1 MKFLPALLST
11 SAALMSTL
19 MSALVS
25 VLMAASLPLSA
36 HAAEPGEPEIQ
47 SYSLDMEAKLSSDRR
62 TNGLSD
68 TYRRPGAEF
77 TVTAA
82 HESGFLGYLQLG
94 TVAKESFPD
103 GNKTTAIGALGYR
116 WGKPEG
122 WHFGVGAAQEMFPGA
137 SLELHD
143 NELVYAMGGPAEV
156 IKTNFDTT
164 FGLFEFGYGIV
175 EARYMLVLSKDFRGN
190 NTSVVC
196 GTAAQIA
203 LIEND
208 MTFGQASSC
217 YDRGYHNSRG
227 SQLLQVEAKIPL
239 NGNTKLLTHVG
250 YTAVRNFSFLNTLDY
265 KLGVIHTRWGLDF
278 EADIVGGSMH
288 NSYFAKTPNTA
299 MDSVKRID
307 KPALMA
313 SIAKRF

>member
-1 MKFLPALLST
+1 MKFQAH
-11 SAALMSTL
+11 AFTL
-19 MSALVS
+19 SALS
-25 VLMAASLPLSA
+25 LAAAASLSFSA
-36 HAAEPGEPEIQ
+36 YAAAPGEPEIQ
-47 SYSLDMEAKLSSDRR
+47 SYAIDMEAKVTSDRR

-103 GNKTTAIGALGYR
+103 GNKTTAVGALGYR
-116 WGKPEG
+116 WGKPSA
-122 WHFGVGAAQEMFPGA
+122 WHFGVGAAQEVFPG
-137 SLELHD
+137 SSVEVYD
-143 NELVYAMGGPAEV
+143 NVIAAQMGDPAQLV
-156 IKTNFDTT
+156 KTNFDTT
-164 FGLFEFGYGIV
+164 FGLLEFGYGII

-196 GTAAQIA
+196 GSAAQIDQIKGDDSFTKA
-203 LIEND
+203 TE
-208 MTFGQASSC
+208 C

-227 SQLLQVEAKIPL
+227 SQLLQVEARIPVNGQTKI
-239 NGNTKLLTHVG
+239 LTHLG
-250 YTAVRNFSFLNTLDY
+250 YTAVHNFSFLNTLDY

-278 EADIVGGSMH
+278 EADIVGGSMRD
-288 NSYFAKTPNTA
+288 SYYGNTA
-299 MDSVKRID
+299 NTDATSVKRID

>member
-1 MKFLPALLST
+1 MKFTLSLSAIT
-11 SAALMSTL
+11 IAALMQ
-19 MSALVS
+19 
-25 VLMAASLPLSA
+25 AASAPA
-36 HAAEPGEPEIQ
+36 HAAAPGEPEIQ
-47 SYSLDMEAKLSSDRR
+47 TYSLDMEAKVLTDRR

-103 GNKTTAIGALGYR
+103 GNKTTALAAMGYR

-122 WHFGVGAAQEMFPGA
+122 WHFGAGAAHEMFPG
-137 SLELHD
+137 SSVELHD
-143 NELVYAMGGPAEV
+143 NEIAYAMGGPAELV
-156 IKTNFDTT
+156 KTNFDTT

-175 EARYMLVLSKDFRGN
+175 EARYLLVLSKDFRGN

-196 GTAAQIA
+196 GAAAQIGM
-203 LIEND
+203 IENGGAD
-208 MTFGQASSC
+208 LSQAMSC

-239 NGNTKLLTHVG
+239 NGSTKLVTHIG

-265 KLGVIHTRWGLDF
+265 KLGVSHTRWGFEF
-278 EADIVGGSMH
+278 EADIVGGSMR
-288 NSYFAKTPNTA
+288 NSYYGKTATT
-299 MDSVKRID
+299 DGTSVKRID
-307 KPALMA
+307 EPALMA

>member
-1 MKFLPALLST
+1 MKST
-11 SAALMSTL
+11 QSLASLTSITSSTL
-19 MSALVS
+19 ATLT
-25 VLMAASLPLSA
+25 LAAAASLNPA
-36 HAAEPGEPEIQ
+36 QAATPGEPEIQ
-47 SYSLDMEAKLSSDRR
+47 TYSIDMEAKVLTDRR

-103 GNKTTAIGALGYR
+103 GNKTTALAAMGYR

-122 WHFGVGAAQEMFPGA
+122 WHFGAGAAHEMFPG
-137 SLELHD
+137 SSVELHD
-143 NELVYAMGGPAEV
+143 NEIAYAMGGPAELV
-156 IKTNFDTT
+156 KTNFDTT

-175 EARYMLVLSKDFRGN
+175 EARYLLVLSKDFRGN

-196 GTAAQIA
+196 GAAAQIGM
-203 LIEND
+203 IENGGAD
-208 MTFGQASSC
+208 LSQAMSC
-217 YDRGYHNSRG
+217 YDRGYHHSRG
-227 SQLLQVEAKIPL
+227 SHLLQVEAKIPL
-239 NGNTKLLTHVG
+239 NSSTKLVTHLG

-265 KLGVIHTRWGLDF
+265 KLGVSHTRWGFDF
-278 EADIVGGSMH
+278 EADIVGGSMR
-288 NSYFAKTPNTA
+288 NSYYGKTATT
-299 MDSVKRID
+299 DGTSVKRID
-307 KPALMA
+307 EPALMA

>member
-1 MKFLPALLST
+1 MKFPSTVLSLSAL
-11 SAALMSTL
+11 LMSTML
-19 MSALVS
+19 AVSAS
-25 VLMAASLPLSA
+25 S

-47 SYSLDMEAKLSSDRR
+47 SYSLDMEAKVSTDRR

-103 GNKTTAIGALGYR
+103 GNKTTAVGALGYR

-137 SLELHD
+137 SLELPD
-143 NELVYAMGGPAEV
+143 NALAPTEQ

-208 MTFGQASSC
+208 MSFGEASAC

-265 KLGVIHTRWGLDF
+265 KLGLIHTRWGLDF
-278 EADIVGGSMH
+278 EADIVGGSMR
-288 NSYFAKTPNTA
+288 NSYYAKTPNMA
-299 MDSVKRID
+299 LDSVKRID

>member
-1 MKFLPALLST
+1 MKCHPAPSSLS
-11 SAALMSTL
+11 AR
-19 MSALVS
+19 SALPFS
-25 VLMAASLPLSA
+25 SIALGAVLLAASAVSA
-36 HAAEPGEPEIQ
+36 HAAAPGEPEIQ
-47 SYSLDMEAKLSSDRR
+47 TYSLDMEAKVLTDRR

-94 TVAKESFPD
+94 TVAKESFPE
-103 GNKTTAIGALGYR
+103 GNKTTALAAMGYR

-122 WHFGVGAAQEMFPGA
+122 WHFGAGAAHEMFPGSSVEA
-137 SLELHD
+137 PD
-143 NELVYAMGGPAEV
+143 NALNPSEN

-175 EARYMLVLSKDFRGN
+175 EARYLLVLSKDFRGN

-196 GTAAQIA
+196 GAAAQIGM
-203 LIEND
+203 IENGGAD
-208 MTFGQASSC
+208 LSQAMSC

-239 NGNTKLLTHVG
+239 NSSTKLVTHIG

-265 KLGVIHTRWGLDF
+265 KLGVSHTRWGFEF
-278 EADIVGGSMH
+278 EADIVGGSMR
-288 NSYFAKTPNTA
+288 NSYYGKTATT
-299 MDSVKRID
+299 DGTSVKRID
-307 KPALMA
+307 EPALMA

>member
-1 MKFLPALLST
+1 MKSTLSLSAIT
-11 SAALMSTL
+11 SAALAALTL
-19 MSALVS
+19 A
-25 VLMAASLPLSA
+25 AASSLTPA
-36 HAAEPGEPEIQ
+36 HAAAPGEPEIQ
-47 SYSLDMEAKLSSDRR
+47 TYSLDMEAKVLTDRR

-103 GNKTTAIGALGYR
+103 GNKTTAVAALGYR
-116 WGKPEG
+116 WGKPEA
-122 WHFGVGAAQEMFPGA
+122 WHFGVGAAHEMFPG
-137 SLELHD
+137 SSVEVHD
-143 NELVYAMGGPAEV
+143 NEIAYAMGAPAEL
-156 IKTNFDTT
+156 IKTNFDTS

-196 GTAAQIA
+196 GSAAQIGMIQNGGA
-203 LIEND
+203 DLSEA
-208 MTFGQASSC
+208 MSC
-217 YDRGYHNSRG
+217 YDHGYHNSRG
-227 SQLLQVEAKIPL
+227 SQLLQVEARIPL
-239 NGNTKLLTHVG
+239 NGTTKLVTHLG
-250 YTAVRNFSFLNTLDY
+250 YTAVHNFSFLNTLDY
-265 KLGVIHTRWGLDF
+265 KLGVSHTRWGFDF
-278 EADIVGGSMH
+278 EADIVGGSMR
-288 NSYFAKTPNTA
+288 NSYYGYTANT
-299 MDSVKRID
+299 DGTSVKRID

>member
-1 MKFLPALLST
+1 MKSILSI
-11 SAALMSTL
+11 SAISSASLAVLTL
-19 MSALVS
+19 A
-25 VLMAASLPLSA
+25 AASSLTPA
-36 HAAEPGEPEIQ
+36 HAAAPGEPEIQ
-47 SYSLDMEAKLSSDRR
+47 TYSLDMEAKVLTDRR

-103 GNKTTAIGALGYR
+103 GNKTTALAALGYR

-122 WHFGVGAAQEMFPGA
+122 WHFGAGAAHEMFPG
-137 SLELHD
+137 SSIELPD
-143 NELVYAMGGPAEV
+143 NALNPSEN

-164 FGLFEFGYGIV
+164 FGLFEFGYGIL
-175 EARYMLVLSKDFRGN
+175 EARYLLVLSKDFRGN

-196 GTAAQIA
+196 GAAAQIGM
-203 LIEND
+203 IENGGAD
-208 MTFGQASSC
+208 LSEASTC

-227 SQLLQVEAKIPL
+227 SQLLQVEAKLPL
-239 NGNTKLLTHVG
+239 NGSTKLVTHIG

-265 KLGVIHTRWGLDF
+265 KLGISHTRWGFDF
-278 EADIVGGSMH
+278 EADVVGGSMR
-288 NSYFAKTPNTA
+288 NSYYGKTANT
-299 MDSVKRID
+299 DGTSVKRID

>member
-1 MKFLPALLST
+1 MKSTLSLNTLT
-11 SAALMSTL
+11 SATLTTL
-19 MSALVS
+19 MLAAATSAQ
-25 VLMAASLPLSA
+25 AAA
-36 HAAEPGEPEIQ
+36 PGEPEIQ
-47 SYSLDMEAKLSSDRR
+47 TYSLDMEAKVLTDRR

-103 GNKTTAIGALGYR
+103 GNKTTALAAAGYR

-122 WHFGVGAAQEMFPGA
+122 WHFGAGAAHEMFPGSSIEA
-137 SLELHD
+137 PR
-143 NELVYAMGGPAEV
+143 NALVDPTDTV
-156 IKTNFDTT
+156 KTNFDTT

-175 EARYMLVLSKDFRGN
+175 EARYLLVLSKDFRGN

-196 GTAAQIA
+196 GAAAQIGM
-203 LIEND
+203 IENGGAD
-208 MTFGQASSC
+208 LSQASTC

-239 NGNTKLLTHVG
+239 NGSTKLVTHLG

-265 KLGVIHTRWGLDF
+265 KLGISHTRWGFDF
-278 EADIVGGSMH
+278 EADIVGGSMR
-288 NSYFAKTPNTA
+288 NSYYGKTATT
-299 MDSVKRID
+299 DLSSVKRID
-307 KPALMA
+307 EPALMA

>member
-1 MKFLPALLST
+1 MKFPSTVLSSSAL
-11 SAALMSTL
+11 LMSTML
-19 MSALVS
+19 TVSAS
-25 VLMAASLPLSA
+25 S

-47 SYSLDMEAKLSSDRR
+47 SYSLDMEAKVSTDRR

-103 GNKTTAIGALGYR
+103 GNKTTAVGALGYR

-137 SLELHD
+137 SVELHD

-203 LIEND
+203 QIQGDL
-208 MTFGQASSC
+208 TFGEASSC
-217 YDRGYHNSRG
+217 YDRGYRNSRG

-239 NGNTKLLTHVG
+239 NGNTRLLTHVG

-265 KLGVIHTRWGLDF
+265 KLGLIHTRWGLDF
-278 EADIVGGSMH
+278 EADIVGGSMR
-288 NSYFAKTPNTA
+288 NSYYANTPNTA
-299 MDSVKRID
+299 MDSLKRID

>member
-1 MKFLPALLST
+1 MK
-11 SAALMSTL
+11 STL
-19 MSALVS
+19 T
-25 VLMAASLPLSA
+25 LSA
-36 HAAEPGEPEIQ
+36 ITLATLMLGTATSVQAAAPGEPEIQ
-47 SYSLDMEAKLSSDRR
+47 TYSLDMEAKVLTDRR

-103 GNKTTAIGALGYR
+103 GNKTTAVAALGYR

-122 WHFGVGAAQEMFPGA
+122 WHFGVGAAHEVFPGSSVEA
-137 SLELHD
+137 PRNPFVD
-143 NELVYAMGGPAEV
+143 PTDTV
-156 IKTNFDTT
+156 KTNFDTS

-175 EARYMLVLSKDFRGN
+175 EARYLLVLSKDFRGN

-196 GTAAQIA
+196 GAAAQIA
-203 LIEND
+203 DAEGD
-208 MTFGQASSC
+208 ATYGEASTC
-217 YDRGYHNSRG
+217 YDRGYRNSRG

-239 NGNTKLLTHVG
+239 NGTTKLVTHLG

-265 KLGVIHTRWGLDF
+265 KLGVSHTRWGFDF
-278 EADIVGGSMH
+278 EADIVGGSMR
-288 NSYFAKTPNTA
+288 NSYYGKTVNT
-299 MDSVKRID
+299 DGTSVKRID

-313 SIAKRF
+313 SVAKRF

>member
-1 MKFLPALLST
+1 MKFQASHIALSCSL
-11 SAALMSTL
+11 AALTL
-19 MSALVS
+19 T
-25 VLMAASLPLSA
+25 ASLPA
-36 HAAEPGEPEIQ
+36 RAAAPGEPEIQ
-47 SYSLDMEAKLSSDRR
+47 SYALDMEAKVLTDRR

-103 GNKTTAIGALGYR
+103 GNKTTALAAVGYR
-116 WGKPEG
+116 WGKPDG
-122 WHFGVGAAQEMFPGA
+122 WHFGAGAAHEMFPG
-137 SLELHD
+137 SSVEVHD
-143 NELVYAMGGPAEV
+143 NELAYANGDPAEL

-175 EARYMLVLSKDFRGN
+175 EARYLLVLSKDFRGN

-196 GTAAQIA
+196 GTAAQIGMIQNGGA
-203 LIEND
+203 DLSEA
-208 MTFGQASSC
+208 MSC
-217 YDRGYHNSRG
+217 YERGYHNSRG

-239 NGNTKLLTHVG
+239 NSNTKLFTHVG
-250 YTAVRNFSFLNTLDY
+250 YTAVRNFSFLNTVDY
-265 KLGVIHTRWGLDF
+265 KLGLIHTRWGFDF
-278 EADIVGGSMH
+278 EADIVGGSMR
-288 NSYFAKTPNTA
+288 NSYYGNTA
-299 MDSVKRID
+299 TTDGTSVKRID

>member
-1 MKFLPALLST
+1 MKFQATRIALSCSLAAIALTT
-11 SAALMSTL
+11 S
-19 MSALVS
+19 
-25 VLMAASLPLSA
+25 LSA
-36 HAAEPGEPEIQ
+36 HAAAPGEPEIQ
-47 SYSLDMEAKLSSDRR
+47 SYSIDMEAKVLTDRR

-82 HESGFLGYLQLG
+82 HESGVLGYLQLG

-103 GNKTTAIGALGYR
+103 GNKTTALAALGYR

-122 WHFGVGAAQEMFPGA
+122 WHFGAGAAQEMFPGSSVEA
-137 SLELHD
+137 PDNALSYAQGDPTEL
-143 NELVYAMGGPAEV
+143 

-164 FGLFEFGYGIV
+164 FGLFEFGYGII
-175 EARYMLVLSKDFRGN
+175 EARYMMVLSRDFRGN

-196 GTAAQIA
+196 GAAAQIA
-203 LIEND
+203 QIEGD
-208 MTFGQASSC
+208 AEYKEASTC

-227 SQLLQVEAKIPL
+227 SQLLQVEAKIPV
-239 NGNTKLLTHVG
+239 NGTTSILTHLG

-265 KLGVIHTRWGLDF
+265 KLGVIHKRWGFEF
-278 EADIVGGSMH
+278 EADIVGGAMH
-288 NSYFAKTPNTA
+288 NSYYGKTANSSGDA
-299 MDSVKRID
+299 VKRID

>member
-1 MKFLPALLST
+1 MKSTLSLASVTSIT
-11 SAALMSTL
+11 SATL
-19 MSALVS
+19 ATLALV
-25 VLMAASLPLSA
+25 ATTSA
-36 HAAEPGEPEIQ
+36 HAAAPGEPEIQ
-47 SYSLDMEAKLSSDRR
+47 TYSIDMEAKVLTDRR

-103 GNKTTAIGALGYR
+103 GNKTTALAAMGYR

-122 WHFGVGAAQEMFPGA
+122 WHFGAGAAHEMFPG
-137 SLELHD
+137 SSVELHD
-143 NELVYAMGGPAEV
+143 NEIAYAMGGPAELV
-156 IKTNFDTT
+156 KTNFDTT

-175 EARYMLVLSKDFRGN
+175 EARYLLVLSKDFRGN

-196 GTAAQIA
+196 GAAAQIGM
-203 LIEND
+203 IENGGAD
-208 MTFGQASSC
+208 LSEAMSC
-217 YDRGYHNSRG
+217 YDRGYHHSRG
-227 SQLLQVEAKIPL
+227 SHLLQVEARIPL
-239 NGNTKLLTHVG
+239 NSSTKLVTHLG

-265 KLGVIHTRWGLDF
+265 KLGISHTRWGFDF
-278 EADIVGGSMH
+278 EADIVGGSMR
-288 NSYFAKTPNTA
+288 NSYYGKTATT
-299 MDSVKRID
+299 DGTSVKRID
-307 KPALMA
+307 EPALMA

>member
-1 MKFLPALLST
+1 MKSILSLSAIT
-11 SAALMSTL
+11 IAALMQ
-19 MSALVS
+19 
-25 VLMAASLPLSA
+25 AAGAPA
-36 HAAEPGEPEIQ
+36 HAAAPGEPEIQ
-47 SYSLDMEAKLSSDRR
+47 TYSLDMEAKVLTDRR

-103 GNKTTAIGALGYR
+103 GNKTTAVAALGYR
-116 WGKPEG
+116 WGKPEA
-122 WHFGVGAAQEMFPGA
+122 WHFGVGAAHEMFPG
-137 SLELHD
+137 SSVEVHD
-143 NELVYAMGGPAEV
+143 NEIAYAMGAPAEL
-156 IKTNFDTT
+156 IKTNFDTS
-164 FGLFEFGYGIV
+164 FGLFEFGYGII
-175 EARYMLVLSKDFRGN
+175 EARYLLVLSKDFRGN

-196 GTAAQIA
+196 GSAAQIGMIQNGGA
-203 LIEND
+203 DLSEA
-208 MTFGQASSC
+208 MSC

-239 NGNTKLLTHVG
+239 NGTTKLVTHLG

-265 KLGVIHTRWGLDF
+265 KLGVSHTRWGFDF
-278 EADIVGGSMH
+278 EADVVGGSIR
-288 NSYFAKTPNTA
+288 NSYYGYTANT
-299 MDSVKRID
+299 DGTSVKRID

>member
-1 MKFLPALLST
+1 MKFPATHIALSCSLAALTLACALPAQ
-11 SAALMSTL
+11 AA
-19 MSALVS
+19 A
-25 VLMAASLPLSA
+25 
-36 HAAEPGEPEIQ
+36 PGEPEIQ
-47 SYSLDMEAKLSSDRR
+47 SYSIDMEAKVLTDRR

-103 GNKTTAIGALGYR
+103 GNKTTALAALGYR
-116 WGKPEG
+116 WGKPDG
-122 WHFGVGAAQEMFPGA
+122 WHFGAGAAHEMFPG
-137 SLELHD
+137 SSVEVHD
-143 NELVYAMGGPAEV
+143 NELAYANGDPAEL

-175 EARYMLVLSKDFRGN
+175 EARYLLVLSKDFRGN

-196 GTAAQIA
+196 GTAAQIGMIQNGGA
-203 LIEND
+203 DLSEA
-208 MTFGQASSC
+208 MSC
-217 YDRGYHNSRG
+217 YERGYHNSRG

-239 NGNTKLLTHVG
+239 SSNTKLFTHVG
-250 YTAVRNFSFLNTLDY
+250 YTAVRNFSFLNTVDY
-265 KLGVIHTRWGLDF
+265 KLGLIHTRWGFDF
-278 EADIVGGSMH
+278 EADIVGGSMR
-288 NSYFAKTPNTA
+288 NSYYGNTA
-299 MDSVKRID
+299 TTDGTSVKRID

>member
-1 MKFLPALLST
+1 MKFTLSLSAIT
-11 SAALMSTL
+11 IAALMQ
-19 MSALVS
+19 
-25 VLMAASLPLSA
+25 AASAPA
-36 HAAEPGEPEIQ
+36 HAAAPGEPEIQ
-47 SYSLDMEAKLSSDRR
+47 TYSLDMEAKVLTDRR

-103 GNKTTAIGALGYR
+103 GNKTTALAAMGYR

-122 WHFGVGAAQEMFPGA
+122 WHFGAGAAHEMFPG
-137 SLELHD
+137 SSVELHD
-143 NELVYAMGGPAEV
+143 NEIAYAMGGPAELV
-156 IKTNFDTT
+156 KTNFDTT
-164 FGLFEFGYGIV
+164 FGLFEFGYGII
-175 EARYMLVLSKDFRGN
+175 EARYLLVLSKDFRGN

-196 GTAAQIA
+196 GAAAQIGM
-203 LIEND
+203 IENGGAD
-208 MTFGQASSC
+208 LSQAMSC

-239 NGNTKLLTHVG
+239 NGSTKLVTHIG

-265 KLGVIHTRWGLDF
+265 KLGVSHTRWGFEF
-278 EADIVGGSMH
+278 EADIVGGSMR
-288 NSYFAKTPNTA
+288 NSYYGKTATT
-299 MDSVKRID
+299 DGTSVKRID
-307 KPALMA
+307 EPALMA

>member
-1 MKFLPALLST
+1 MKSLSSVLSSST
-11 SAALMSTL
+11 LLMSTL
-19 MSALVS
+19 LTASAS
-25 VLMAASLPLSA
+25 S

-47 SYSLDMEAKLSSDRR
+47 SYSLDMEAKLSTDRR

-103 GNKTTAIGALGYR
+103 GNKTTAVGALGYR
-116 WGKPEG
+116 WGKPDG

-137 SLELHD
+137 SVELPD
-143 NELVYAMGGPAEV
+143 NALAPTEQ
-156 IKTNFDTT
+156 IKTNFNTT

-203 LIEND
+203 QIQGDLS
-208 MTFGQASSC
+208 FGEASSC

-239 NGNTKLLTHVG
+239 NGNTRLLTHVG
-250 YTAVRNFSFLNTLDY
+250 YTAVRNFSFLNTMDY
-265 KLGVIHTRWGLDF
+265 KLGLIHTRWGLDF
-278 EADIVGGSMH
+278 EADIVGGSMR
-288 NSYFAKTPNTA
+288 NSYYANTPNTA
-299 MDSVKRID
+299 MDSLKRID

>member
-1 MKFLPALLST
+1 MKFPATRIALSCSLT
-11 SAALMSTL
+11 AITLACASPAQAA
-19 MSALVS
+19 A
-25 VLMAASLPLSA
+25 
-36 HAAEPGEPEIQ
+36 PGEPEIQ
-47 SYSLDMEAKLSSDRR
+47 SYSIDMEAKVLTDRR

-103 GNKTTAIGALGYR
+103 GNKTTALAALGYR
-116 WGKPEG
+116 WGKPDG
-122 WHFGVGAAQEMFPGA
+122 WHFGAGAAHEMFPGSSVEVPD
-137 SLELHD
+137 SLI
-143 NELVYAMGGPAEV
+143 NPTELV
-156 IKTNFDTT
+156 KTNFDTT

-175 EARYMLVLSKDFRGN
+175 EARYLLVLSKDFRGN
-190 NTSVVC
+190 NTSTVC
-196 GTAAQIA
+196 ATAAQIDT
-203 LIEND
+203 IKGSE
-208 MTFGQASSC
+208 TFAKTFEC

-239 NGNTKLLTHVG
+239 NSNTKLFTHLG
-250 YTAVRNFSFLNTLDY
+250 YTAVHNFSFLNTLDY
-265 KLGVIHTRWGLDF
+265 KLGVIHTRWGFDF
-278 EADIVGGSMH
+278 EADIVGGSMRD
-288 NSYFAKTPNTA
+288 SYYGNAVNLEGT
-299 MDSVKRID
+299 SVKRID

>member
-1 MKFLPALLST
+1 MKFQTTRIALSCSLAAITLASALPAQ
-11 SAALMSTL
+11 AA
-19 MSALVS
+19 A
-25 VLMAASLPLSA
+25 
-36 HAAEPGEPEIQ
+36 PGEPEIQ
-47 SYSLDMEAKLSSDRR
+47 TYSIDMEAKVLTDRR

-103 GNKTTAIGALGYR
+103 GNKTTALAALGYR

-122 WHFGVGAAQEMFPGA
+122 WHFGVGAAHEMFPG
-137 SLELHD
+137 SSFEIYD
-143 NELVYAMGGPAEV
+143 NVIAAESGDPAEL
-156 IKTNFDTT
+156 IKTDFNTT
-164 FGLFEFGYGIV
+164 FGLFEFGYGII
-175 EARYMLVLSKDFRGN
+175 EARYLLVLSKDFRGN
-190 NTSVVC
+190 NTSIVC
-196 GTAAQIA
+196 GTAAQIGMIQNGGA
-203 LIEND
+203 DLSEA
-208 MTFGQASSC
+208 MSC

-239 NGNTKLLTHVG
+239 NSNTKLFTHVG
-250 YTAVRNFSFLNTLDY
+250 YTAVHNFSFLNTVDY
-265 KLGVIHTRWGLDF
+265 KLGLIHTRWGFDF
-278 EADIVGGSMH
+278 EADIVGGSMR
-288 NSYFAKTPNTA
+288 NSYYGNAISTDSTA
-299 MDSVKRID
+299 LKRID